1 MAPTKDWTLHR
12 PDNAPILNPYITYIE
27 KVLKALEDGLGDKNA
42 STLNAGKLAKKAAE
56 RPGESA
62 LRQQYDLNMKQ
73 VEGYQN
79 DWESLDD
86 QIGFIAGF
94 AAEDANTVSREFEDL
109 RDSAVEITAAVPDD
123 PSPVRQLDAVNA
135 LDNAVGVAYEAILR
149 ANAKLVGKSAEVPAQ
164 NWSSN
169 GGAAP
174 YVPGITD
181 TSTAYSGVSA
191 QPIGEGV
198 MAKLEDLYK
207 YLLEKGFSPA
217 QAAGILGNFQVEAPG
232 FNTGAYNPGEA
243 AIGLAQWQGGR
254 RANLEA
260 FAAAQGKSVTDW
272 KTQID
277 FMVHEMRGTPGISG
291 MGARSES
298 AAYNSLMGAGSA
310 SAAAQVFD
318 GEYERSS
325 GDARGQRVA
334 NAESI
339 AISMR
344 NVKAST
350 DSSVLA

>member
-1 MAPTKDWTLHR
+1 MAPTKEWALHR

-27 KVLKALEDGLGDKNA
+27 RVLKALEDGLGDKNA
-42 STLNAGKLAKKAAE
+42 QTLNAGKLVKKAAE

-73 VEGYQN
+73 VDGYQE

-86 QIGFIAGF
+86 QIGYIAGF

-109 RDSAVEITAAVPDD
+109 RDSAVEITAVVPDN
-123 PSPVRQLDAVNA
+123 PSPARQLDAVNA

-149 ANAKLVGKSAEVPAQ
+149 ANAKLVGKSTEVPAQ
-164 NWSSN
+164 NWSGN

-174 YVPGITD
+174 YVPGLTN
-181 TSTAYSGVSA
+181 TGSAYSGASA

-198 MAKLEDLYK
+198 KAKLEDMYK

-232 FNTGAYNPGEA
+232 FNTGAYNPGEG
-243 AIGLAQWQGGR
+243 AIGLAQWQGTR
-254 RANLEA
+254 
-260 FAAAQGKSVTDW
+260 
-272 KTQID
+272 

-310 SAAAQVFD
+310 TAAAAVFD
-318 GEYERSS
+318 GNYERSS
-325 GDARGQRVA
+325 GEHRGQRVA

-339 AISMR
+339 ANSMR
-344 NVKAST
+344 NVSAST